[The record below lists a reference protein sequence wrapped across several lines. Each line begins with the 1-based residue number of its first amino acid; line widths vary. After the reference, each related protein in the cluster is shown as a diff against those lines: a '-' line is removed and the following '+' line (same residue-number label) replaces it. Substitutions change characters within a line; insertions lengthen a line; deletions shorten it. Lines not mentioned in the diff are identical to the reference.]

1 MLAAEKDVKSKLLS
15 KIRGENAVSDRAIK
29 QNKLAQNKKDEKN
42 KKLRQE
48 RTDLKEKLDE
58 VNSQIIDQSLTCDRE
73 TRKFNDRGLLQRH
86 VRETMALKQENSLC
100 NIDINIADSR
110 RTDLEAQQKM
120 CEVQLQEI
128 LTESRK
134 ITKENTELEY
144 KIQGRGVTE
153 ADQKAKLFE
162 AERKMAQ
169 ELQHNLQVMQEDA
182 EIMGEQLK
190 KEEEKCKDMLDLKI
204 TAEQTF
210 KDFTEPDAE
219 EMQSRRRSNREEL
232 IQAKIQ
238 LSKLNKKRDLMT
250 KENAELEET
259 NAKVKKSNDEY
270 EEANAKSRE

>member
-48 RTDLKEKLDE
+48 RAELKEKLDE
-58 VNSQIIDQSLTCDRE
+58 VNAQIIEQSLTFDRE
-73 TRKFNDRGLLQRH
+73 TRKFNDKGLLQRH

-169 ELQHNLQVMQEDA
+169 ELQHNLQIMQEDA

-204 TAEQTF
+204 TAE
-210 KDFTEPDAE
+210 
-219 EMQSRRRSNREEL
+219 
-232 IQAKIQ
+232 
-238 LSKLNKKRDLMT
+238 
-250 KENAELEET
+250 
-259 NAKVKKSNDEY
+259 
-270 EEANAKSRE
+270 

>member
-42 KKLRQE
+42 KKLRQV
-48 RTDLKEKLDE
+48 RTDLKEHLDE
-58 VNSQIIDQSLTCDRE
+58 VNDKTIDQMLTCDRE

-110 RTDLEAQQKM
+110 RTDLEAQQRM

-162 AERKMAQ
+162 AERKM
-169 ELQHNLQVMQEDA
+169 
-182 EIMGEQLK
+182 
-190 KEEEKCKDMLDLKI
+190 
-204 TAEQTF
+204 
-210 KDFTEPDAE
+210 
-219 EMQSRRRSNREEL
+219 
-232 IQAKIQ
+232 
-238 LSKLNKKRDLMT
+238 
-250 KENAELEET
+250 
-259 NAKVKKSNDEY
+259 
-270 EEANAKSRE
+270 